1 MARRQVRN
9 QLPRESLAQFAH
21 WLRHLC
27 IDERNDQ
34 SPRELEN
41 NRLLLSLVE
50 RQLRME
56 EAHLARP
63 TPAARER

>member
-21 WLRHLC
+21 WLRMLC
-27 IDERNDQ
+27 IEERNDQ
-34 SPRELEN
+34 SPFNLEN
-41 NRLLLSLVE
+41 NRLLLSIVE
-50 RQLRME
+50 MQLRME

-63 TPAARER
+63 PPAARER

>member
-1 MARRQVRN
+1 MARRQVRD

-21 WLRHLC
+21 WQLC

-41 NRLLLSLVE
+41 NRLLLSIVE
-50 RQLRME
+50 TQLRME

-63 TPAARER
+63 TQAARER